1 MAPSPRSLE
10 GLRPRFDK
18 TYDSYV
24 VGGGFCESD
33 EYYRIEKERYWRSLR
48 LLCRLDFPA
57 PAKILEI
64 GGGQLALLC
73 KLLFDDDCRVADISE
88 QYVAPLRRVGI
99 EHTTFNLMEAE
110 ASKKINDQF
119 DVIILL
125 EVIEHIPQPGHVVI
139 ERIKPLLKQN
149 GLLFVTTPNLFRLR
163 NLIRMA
169 LGVEFLDRFTIAQPG
184 QGLGHQLEYSA
195 DHLRWQLERA
205 GMQILMLTHDSLS
218 HGGHSL
224 KARFAR
230 RLLAPLNL
238 RPIWRDGLIAA
249 ARLAD
254 GPRK

>member
-1 MAPSPRSLE
+1 MFPHLRSLE

-18 TYDSYV
+18 IYDSYV

-33 EYYRIEKERYWRSLR
+33 EYYRIEKERYWRSLG
-48 LLCRLDFPA
+48 LLCRLHFPT

-73 KLLFDDDCRVADISE
+73 KLLFNDDCKVADISQE
-88 QYVAPLRRVGI
+88 YVAPLRRAGI
-99 EHTTFNLMEAE
+99 EHTVFNLTEPE
-110 ASKKINDQF
+110 ESKKIDDQF
-119 DVIILL
+119 DVVILL
-125 EVIEHIPQPGHVVI
+125 EVIEHISQPGHVVI
-139 ERIKPLLKQN
+139 ERIRPLLKPD
-149 GLLFVTTPNLFRLR
+149 GLLFITTPNLFRLR

-205 GMQILMLTHDSLS
+205 GMEIVMLRHDSLS

-230 RLLAPLNL
+230 SLLAPFSL
-238 RPIWRDGLIAA
+238 RPIWRDGLVAA
-249 ARLAD
+249 ARSAD
-254 GPRK
+254 GPR